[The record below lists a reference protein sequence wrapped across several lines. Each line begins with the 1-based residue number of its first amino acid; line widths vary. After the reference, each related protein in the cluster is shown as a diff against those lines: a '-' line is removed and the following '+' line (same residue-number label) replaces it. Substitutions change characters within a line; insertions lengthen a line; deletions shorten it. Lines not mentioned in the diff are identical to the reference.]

1 MTRKNSNN
9 HQRRFD
15 AALRLSPF
23 RLNILEASADV
34 GDDDATGDDA
44 TDSSVD
50 GSPEDDDVAVEWLR
64 TPRVLVDADRKVLE

>member
-34 GDDDATGDDA
+34 GDDDATG
-44 TDSSVD
+44 SSID

-64 TPRVLVDADRKVLE
+64 TPRVLVDDDRKVLE

>member
-9 HQRRFD
+9 HQRLFD

-23 RLNILEASADV
+23 RLNVLEASADV
-34 GDDDATGDDA
+34 GDDDA

-50 GSPEDDDVAVEWLR
+50 GSPEDDDVAVEGLR
-64 TPRVLVDADRKVLE
+64 TPRVLVDDDRKVLE